1 MVLLTDQ
8 TPRQKKLIEQLHICS
23 LSKILKDVRRGD
35 WSLASPAVF
44 LAILAAMLLGFPL
57 LEWLY
62 RCLFWIYCGIGS
74 PPNTWRPAVR
84 TTATRWNQAAPA
96 RMSYHEAWLIMRHK
110 NILSSYSSLKLCVE
124 VLIPFVLAFWLIDTH
139 TDTH

>member
-1 MVLLTDQ
+1 
-8 TPRQKKLIEQLHICS
+8 
-23 LSKILKDVRRGD
+23 
-35 WSLASPAVF
+35 
-44 LAILAAMLLGFPL
+44 MLLGFPL

-62 RCLFWIYCGIGS
+62 RCIFWIFCGIGS

-124 VLIPFVLAFWLIDTH
+124 VLIPFV
-139 TDTH
+139 